1 MRVLEEMLRVVEEEE
16 DITDVAVTVSSS
28 FFERKATVCVVSV
41 KVEGT
46 TVICLSSWAR
56 Y

>member
-1 MRVLEEMLRVVEEEE
+1 MRLLEELLRVVEEEE

-28 FFERKATVCVVSV
+28 FSDGKATVCVVSV
-41 KVEGT
+41 KVVGT
-46 TVICLSSWAR
+46 TVICSSSWAR